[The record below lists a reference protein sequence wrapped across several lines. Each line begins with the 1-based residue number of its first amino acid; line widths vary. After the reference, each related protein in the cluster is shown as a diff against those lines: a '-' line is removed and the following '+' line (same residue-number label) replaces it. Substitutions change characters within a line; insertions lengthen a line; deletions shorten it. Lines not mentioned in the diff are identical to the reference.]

1 MEDGDNQYSNQQS
14 TWMTTL
20 KSPQINSHKH
30 PAYQLYACITKLS
43 LISFICHLVWKV
55 ITLTESVPGKEMLFL

>member
-30 PAYQLYACITKLS
+30 PAY
-43 LISFICHLVWKV
+43 
-55 ITLTESVPGKEMLFL
+55 